1 MTITL
6 NADYDVTL
14 STALLGYVGE
24 TNARPVS
31 VEGMEIDGADRYVLT
46 IDYGDGVTYEVDIT
60 GGQWTPTADILRSA
74 QTVSCQICAK
84 KLSGQEYILLK
95 KSRIF
100 RLRIG
105 AAIGDTAIPS
115 PSVAV
120 DALDKIDAIGR
131 QAHADM
137 QTAVTAAETATT
149 MANNAAKSATNAEK
163 SADTA
168 TQAAS
173 RAETAKTA
181 AETSATQAET
191 AMQGAETARTE
202 AVTAQNAAKVSAAQ
216 ASVSAQQTEADK
228 TATAGY
234 AKTAKTNAD
243 STAADRQAVQ
253 EMATQVTADKANVAE
268 NTAKVA
274 EDRTAAETAAQT
286 AQSIADSL
294 PEDYTTAV
302 EKIAENT
309 AEINNT
315 NSNVSQLKED
325 LDDNR
330 ETLIQINKSL
340 SEFEVGE
347 YTVESGYYD
356 LISPTVKKDN
366 SNYQCIKMAV
376 EPNDILKITADVN
389 ASQTL
394 AMAICYDA
402 DFNYKSYV
410 EGRLSKKTKFT
421 DYEFII
427 PNGIRFIT
435 VTSIYSAPIVKIS
448 SVKQNIATDVTKN
461 TNDISFLKN
470 GNITKKVNNI
480 VTNGNFVGT
489 SNWAAIYSTV
499 SASNNILSITGN
511 GNNARA
517 IAQISQTIQF
527 DESMR
532 IFACAKIRVTNDACE
547 SLTITTASGIYMT
560 RIVKPVKDKWYTIA
574 CIQDS
579 PLTKNYNLMYFD
591 HAYSDA
597 TTANGKVMEVKEV
610 IAFDAMKVFSEYP
623 PLYKCMNIIDYNE
636 WWSGE
641 KEVIIEKIHKEEKIN
656 NADNGYLLPMRT
668 AYQSS
673 KRPIVTFVND
683 DGWQDDYN
691 KLVAISEKHQ
701 VPFVS
706 ALFNGSTMREWY
718 ELYLQNELG
727 WEFASHPRNTALAE
741 LETEEDIE
749 QAMIETNE
757 YLTNRGLIYHNLVY
771 PYGSNDE
778 RVRRIAKK
786 YYRCACTTDSNG
798 LNKDVIS
805 SFTLYRYPLG
815 YGGTDETN
823 TLANLKAKVDEAVAN
838 NSWLIFMLHPQM
850 AAHTDAITQ
859 MIDDLI
865 TYIKSIGVDILT
877 LNDGYNIFGN
887 ALECG
892 DFTGGDTGF
901 AIGFDGTRKNI

>member
-1 MTITL
+1 MIKKTTHYEL
-6 NADYDVTL
+6 SKPDYNETADIEVINSNMDI
-14 STALLGYVGE
+14 
-24 TNARPVS
+24 
-31 VEGMEIDGADRYVLT
+31 IDGALH
-46 IDYGDGVTYEVDIT
+46 E
-60 GGQWTPTADILRSA
+60 
-74 QTVSCQICAK
+74 
-84 KLSGQEYILLK
+84 
-95 KSRIF
+95 
-100 RLRIG
+100 
-105 AAIGDTAIPS
+105 
-115 PSVAV
+115 
-120 DALDKIDAIGR
+120 
-131 QAHADM
+131 
-137 QTAVTAAETATT
+137 
-149 MANNAAKSATNAEK
+149 
-163 SADTA
+163 
-168 TQAAS
+168 
-173 RAETAKTA
+173 
-181 AETSATQAET
+181 
-191 AMQGAETARTE
+191 
-202 AVTAQNAAKVSAAQ
+202 
-216 ASVSAQQTEADK
+216 
-228 TATAGY
+228 
-234 AKTAKTNAD
+234 
-243 STAADRQAVQ
+243 
-253 EMATQVTADKANVAE
+253 
-268 NTAKVA
+268 
-274 EDRTAAETAAQT
+274 
-286 AQSIADSL
+286 
-294 PEDYTTAV
+294 
-302 EKIAENT
+302 
-309 AEINNT
+309 
-315 NSNVSQLKED
+315 LKED
-325 LDDNR
+325 LGDNR
-330 ETLIQINKSL
+330 ETLIQINKSC

-356 LISPTVKKDN
+356 LYSPTVKQDN

-394 AMAICYDA
+394 AMAMCYDA

-410 EGRLSKKTKFT
+410 EGKLSERTKFT

-448 SVKQNIATDVTKN
+448 SVKQNIAIDVTKN

-489 SNWAAIYSTV
+489 SNWAPIYSTV

-511 GNNARA
+511 GGNARA
-517 IAQISQTIQF
+517 ITQITQTIQF

-532 IFACAKIRVTNDACE
+532 IFACAKVRVTNDACE
-547 SLTITTASGIYMT
+547 FLTITSANGYYQTK
-560 RIVKPVKDKWYTIA
+560 IVKPVKDKWYTIA
-574 CIQDS
+574 ILQDGKRTEN
-579 PLTKNYNLMYFD
+579 LNLMYFD
-591 HAYSDA
+591 HAYPDA

-610 IAFDAMKVFSEYP
+610 IAFDVMKVFSEYP

-656 NADNGYLLPMRT
+656 NADNGYLLPIRT

-673 KRPIVTFVND
+673 KRPIVTFIND

-691 KLVAISEKHQ
+691 KLVAISEKHN

-706 ALFNGSTMREWY
+706 ALFNGSTMGEWY

-741 LETEEDIE
+741 LATEEDIE
-749 QAMIETNE
+749 NAMIETNE

-771 PYGSNDE
+771 PYGSHDE

-786 YYRCACTTDSNG
+786 YYRCACTTDANG
-798 LNKDVIS
+798 LNKDVVS
-805 SFTLYRYPLG
+805 SFTLHRYPLG
-815 YGGTDETN
+815 YGGSDETN

-850 AAHTDAITQ
+850 SAHTDELTQ
-859 MIDDLI
+859 KIDDLI

-887 ALECG
+887 VLECG

>member
-1 MTITL
+1 MHTIFIKERHLYMAINKISEFPKVTPSAEDKILIEKNGEGGSATLASLPISTAVETRLTNLTL
-6 NADYDVTL
+6 NAGDSSAECAD
-14 STALLGYVGE
+14 
-24 TNARPVS
+24 ARV
-31 VEGMEIDGADRYVLT
+31 
-46 IDYGDGVTYEVDIT
+46 
-60 GGQWTPTADILRSA
+60 
-74 QTVSCQICAK
+74 
-84 KLSGQEYILLK
+84 
-95 KSRIF
+95 
-100 RLRIG
+100 
-105 AAIGDTAIPS
+105 
-115 PSVAV
+115 
-120 DALDKIDAIGR
+120 
-131 QAHADM
+131 
-137 QTAVTAAETATT
+137 
-149 MANNAAKSATNAEK
+149 
-163 SADTA
+163 
-168 TQAAS
+168 
-173 RAETAKTA
+173 
-181 AETSATQAET
+181 
-191 AMQGAETARTE
+191 
-202 AVTAQNAAKVSAAQ
+202 
-216 ASVSAQQTEADK
+216 
-228 TATAGY
+228 
-234 AKTAKTNAD
+234 NAD
-243 STAADRQAVQ
+243 ESITYPSL
-253 EMATQVTADKANVAE
+253 KARLDAE
-268 NTAKVA
+268 NSELKG
-274 EDRTAAETAAQT
+274 D
-286 AQSIADSL
+286 IA
-294 PEDYTTAV
+294 
-302 EKIAENT
+302 
-309 AEINNT
+309 
-315 NSNVSQLKED
+315 
-325 LDDNR
+325 DNR

-356 LISPTVKKDN
+356 LSSPTVRKDN

-376 EPNDILKITADVN
+376 EPNDILKITADVM
-389 ASQTL
+389 ASESL
-394 AMAICYDA
+394 AMAMCYDA

-410 EGRLSKKTKFT
+410 EGKLSERTKFT

-448 SVKQNIATDVTKN
+448 SVKQNIAADVTKN

-489 SNWAAIYSTV
+489 SNWTPIYSTV

-511 GNNARA
+511 GGNARA
-517 IAQISQTIQF
+517 IAQIGQIIQF

-532 IFACAKIRVTNDACE
+532 IFACAKVRVTNDACE
-547 SLTITTASGIYMT
+547 YIRIATASGYNET
-560 RIVKPVKDKWYTIA
+560 KIVKPVKDKWYTIA
-574 CIQDS
+574 TLQS
-579 PLTKNYNLMYFD
+579 TKRTEKLNLMYFD

-610 IAFDAMKVFSEYP
+610 IAFDAMEVFSEYP
-623 PLYKCMNIIDYNE
+623 PMYKLLNIINYNS
-636 WWSGE
+636 WWEGE
-641 KEVIIEKIHKEEKIN
+641 EEVIIGKIHEEKSIN
-656 NADNGYLLPMRT
+656 NADSGYLLPVRN
-668 AYQSS
+668 AYHSI
-673 KRPIVTFVND
+673 KRPIVTFIND

-706 ALFNGSTMREWY
+706 ALFNGSTMEEWH

-749 QAMIETNE
+749 NAMIETNE

-798 LNKDVIS
+798 LNKDVVS
-805 SFTLYRYPLG
+805 SFTLFRYPLG
-815 YGGTDETN
+815 YGGTEQTN
-823 TLANLKAKVDEAVAN
+823 TLANLKAKVDEAVTN

-850 AAHTDAITQ
+850 SAHTYELTQ
-859 MIDDLI
+859 TIDDLI

-901 AIGFDGTRKNI
+901 AIGFDGARKNI